1 MLTGKI
7 NFINRKRPI
16 EINNIKWSIYFYYQK
31 NSTGLLNGSGITLK
45 NLRRT
50 KRKNYF
56 LRGSFALFS
65 FFSILFLIFSP
76 PIAFG
81 MLFGEGLKFSIF
93 FIWIWILN
101 LKFFLMPK
109 IFKQNKFALLGAN
122 ILIILLWIT
131 ISSFLMNLFQSEN
144 APFYIYKISFL
155 IRFLPP
161 IWVTWFL
168 WIKRGGLKR

>member
-1 MLTGKI
+1 MKYLFLISEKFYR
-7 NFINRKRPI
+7 FIEWEWN
-16 EINNIKWSIYFYYQK
+16 
-31 NSTGLLNGSGITLK
+31 TLK

-50 KRKNYF
+50 KRKNFF

-65 FFSILFLIFSP
+65 LFSILFLIFLP
-76 PIAFG
+76 PIFLG

-101 LKFFLMPK
+101 LKFFWRFIIYIRKLFKIMKIKIYLMPK

-122 ILIILLWIT
+122 ILIILLWVT
-131 ISSFLMNLFQSEN
+131 ISTFLMNLFQSEN

>member
-1 MLTGKI
+1 MKYLFLLSEK
-7 NFINRKRPI
+7 
-16 EINNIKWSIYFYYQK
+16 FYRLIQWEW
-31 NSTGLLNGSGITLK
+31 NTLK

-65 FFSILFLIFSP
+65 LFSILFLIFSP

-81 MLFGEGLKFSIF
+81 LLFGEGLKFSTF

-101 LKFFLMPK
+101 LKFFWKCMINFTRLFKIKNIKIYLMPK
-109 IFKQNKFALLGAN
+109 LFKQNKFALLGAN
-122 ILIILLWIT
+122 IIIVLLWIT
-131 ISSFLMNLFQSEN
+131 ISSFLLNLFQSEN
-144 APFYIYKISFL
+144 APFYIYNISFL

>member
-1 MLTGKI
+1 MKYLFLLSEKFYK
-7 NFINRKRPI
+7 FIEWEWN
-16 EINNIKWSIYFYYQK
+16 
-31 NSTGLLNGSGITLK
+31 TLK

-50 KRKNYF
+50 KRKNFF

-65 FFSILFLIFSP
+65 LFSILFVIFSP

-81 MLFGEGLKFSIF
+81 LLFGEGLKFSTF

-101 LKFFLMPK
+101 LKFFWKCIIYFLSLFKIKNIKNYLMPK

-122 ILIILLWIT
+122 ILIILLWVI

-144 APFYIYKISFL
+144 APFYMYKISFL

>member
-1 MLTGKI
+1 MKYFFLLSEKFYR
-7 NFINRKRPI
+7 FIEWEWN
-16 EINNIKWSIYFYYQK
+16 
-31 NSTGLLNGSGITLK
+31 TLK

-50 KRKNYF
+50 KRKNFF

-65 FFSILFLIFSP
+65 LFSILFLIFSP

-81 MLFGEGLKFSIF
+81 LLFGEGLKFSTF

-101 LKFFLMPK
+101 LKFFWKCIIYSPRLFKIKNIKNYLMPK

-122 ILIILLWIT
+122 ILIILLWVT